1 MIGTLLGKSPDG
13 TFVQGPIPGIGG
25 PFHTAGEYFHAWA
38 LNTKFGMDPGRLE
51 AACGP
56 LTNEII
62 PSVDGFKAAIQG
74 LAESFSIANNGPFP
88 LCHGD
93 FGHNNIV
100 VNDQY
105 QVLGVIDWET
115 AFAAPWE
122 VFAEFPLTLSMT
134 PAKMDAPWNYDEQ
147 GNPKDEELLQ
157 QALDQRHYVE
167 AVRKAEAAA
176 GLRGNQLISRSLQD
190 SRRQNLIAAMRLFNS
205 GKPGWYGKL
214 VDVFLESEKAK

>member
-1 MIGTLLGKSPDG
+1 MAK
-13 TFVQGPIPGIGG
+13 IPTGHLSKALSQEIGG

-38 LNTKFGMDPGRLE
+38 LNAKFGMDLNRLQ

-56 LTNEII
+56 LANEII
-62 PSVDGFKAAIQG
+62 PSVNGFKDAIQG

-105 QVLGVIDWET
+105 QVLGVFDWET

-147 GNPKDEELLQ
+147 GNPKDKELLQ
-157 QALDQRHYVE
+157 QVLDQRHYFE

-176 GLRGNQLISRSLQD
+176 GLRGEQLISRSPQD
-190 SRRQNLIAAMRLFNS
+190 SKRQNLIAAMRLSIMENQ
-205 GKPGWYGKL
+205 GGMGNW
-214 VDVFLESEKAK
+214 